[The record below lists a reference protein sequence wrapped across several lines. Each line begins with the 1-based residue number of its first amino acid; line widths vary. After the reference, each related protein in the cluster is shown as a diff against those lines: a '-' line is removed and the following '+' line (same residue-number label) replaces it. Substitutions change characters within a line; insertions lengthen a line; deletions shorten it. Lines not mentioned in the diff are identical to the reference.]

1 MGRVMAWLIAAAWMP
16 PRSSGSSSAP
26 TRSGSA
32 VCSASRANPLP
43 DRRTVIATDEIE
55 LQVRRVLDGLG
66 LPHEMVEIDPQYADT
81 AAFCAQ
87 YGFPMEQSANTIIV
101 GSKKE
106 PKRYCACV
114 VRATKRVDVNHT
126 VRKLLGVSRLSFAD
140 PEETRAL
147 TGMMLGG
154 VTVFALPADLPIYV
168 DEGLMPMPWIILG
181 GGSRSL
187 KVKISPEV
195 FRVLPGAA
203 VTPELVSEP

>member
-1 MGRVMAWLIAAAWMP
+1 VDGRLYNE
-16 PRSSGSSSAP
+16 
-26 TRSGSA
+26 
-32 VCSASRANPLP
+32 ASDHTPIGGP
-43 DRRTVIATDEIE
+43 IIDTEEIE
-55 LQVRRVLDGLG
+55 ERVRRVIAGLG

-81 AAFCAQ
+81 AAFCAR
-87 YGFPMEQSANTIIV
+87 YGFPMEQSANTIVV

-114 VRATKRVDVNHT
+114 VRATRRVDVNHT
-126 VRKLLGVSRLSFAD
+126 VRRLLGVSRLSFAD

-154 VTVFALPADLPIYV
+154 VTVFALPPDMAIYV
-168 DEGLMPMPWIILG
+168 DEGLMPLPWIILG

-195 FRVLPGAA
+195 FRTLPGAV
-203 VTPELVSEP
+203 VTPGLVVEP

>member
-1 MGRVMAWLIAAAWMP
+1 MKRQPHIPIGGP
-16 PRSSGSSSAP
+16 
-26 TRSGSA
+26 
-32 VCSASRANPLP
+32 
-43 DRRTVIATDEIE
+43 VIDTDEIE
-55 LQVRRVLDGLG
+55 QRVRRVVAGLG

-81 AAFCAQ
+81 AAFCAR
-87 YGFPMEQSANTIIV
+87 YGFSMEQSANTIVV

-114 VRATKRVDVNHT
+114 VRATRRVDVNHT
-126 VRKLLGVSRLSFAD
+126 VRRLLGVSRLSFAD

-154 VTVFALPADLPIYV
+154 VTVFALPPDMPIYV
-168 DEGLMPMPWIILG
+168 DEGLMTLPWIILG

-195 FRVLPGAA
+195 LRALPGAV
-203 VTPELVSEP
+203 VTPGLVVEP

>member
-1 MGRVMAWLIAAAWMP
+1 MLGGPRIHILIGGPVIAA
-16 PRSSGSSSAP
+16 
-26 TRSGSA
+26 
-32 VCSASRANPLP
+32 
-43 DRRTVIATDEIE
+43 DEIE
-55 LQVRRVLDGLG
+55 QQVRRVLDGLG

-114 VRATKRVDVNHT
+114 VRATKRVDVNHA

-168 DEGLMPMPWIILG
+168 DEGLMGLPWIILG

-195 FRVLPGAA
+195 FRVLPNAS
-203 VTPELVSEP
+203 VTPGLVPEP

>member
-1 MGRVMAWLIAAAWMP
+1 ML
-16 PRSSGSSSAP
+16 
-26 TRSGSA
+26 
-32 VCSASRANPLP
+32 CSPSQHEP
-43 DRRTVIATDEIE
+43 DQEVITIATDEIE
-55 LQVRRVLDGLG
+55 QRVRRVLDQLG

-81 AAFCAQ
+81 TAFCAQ
-87 YGFPMEQSANTIIV
+87 YGYPMEQSANTIIV

-140 PEETRAL
+140 SEETRAL

-154 VTVFALPADLPIYV
+154 VTVFALPADLPVYV
-168 DEGLMPMPWIILG
+168 DEGLMGLPWIILG

-187 KVKISPEV
+187 KVKISPDV
-195 FRVLPGAA
+195 FRVLPNAA
-203 VTPELVSEP
+203 VTPGLVSES

>member
-1 MGRVMAWLIAAAWMP
+1 LYNEAREDPII
-16 PRSSGSSSAP
+16 
-26 TRSGSA
+26 
-32 VCSASRANPLP
+32 
-43 DRRTVIATDEIE
+43 DTDEIE
-55 LQVRRVLDGLG
+55 QRVRRVVAGLG

-81 AAFCAQ
+81 AAFCAR
-87 YGFPMEQSANTIIV
+87 YGYPMEQSANTIVV

-114 VRATKRVDVNHT
+114 ARATRRVDVNHT

-154 VTVFALPADLPIYV
+154 VTVFALPPDMPIYV
-168 DEGLMPMPWIILG
+168 DEGLMAQPWIILG

-195 FRVLPGAA
+195 FRALPGAV
-203 VTPELVSEP
+203 VTPGLVVEP

>member
-1 MGRVMAWLIAAAWMP
+1 MGCTSASSDSSGFAGPEVCSP
-16 PRSSGSSSAP
+16 PR
-26 TRSGSA
+26 
-32 VCSASRANPLP
+32 
-43 DRRTVIATDEIE
+43 RRLFARPGEETVIATDPIE
-55 LQVRRVLDGLG
+55 QRVREVLAGLAMS
-66 LPHEMVEIDPQYADT
+66 HEMVEIDPQYADT

-87 YGFPMEQSANTIIV
+87 YGYPMEQSANTIVV

-114 VRATKRVDVNHT
+114 VRATRRLDVNHA

-154 VTVFALPADLPIYV
+154 VTVFALPPDLPIYV
-168 DEGLMPMPWIILG
+168 DGGLMELPWIILG

-187 KVKISPEV
+187 KVKIGPDV
-195 FRVLPGAA
+195 FRVLPGATVVPDL
-203 VTPELVSEP
+203 VTAAPAG

>member
-1 MGRVMAWLIAAAWMP
+1 VTRDV
-16 PRSSGSSSAP
+16 
-26 TRSGSA
+26 RSGGAPPLVWPDSGGFVRRA
-32 VCSASRANPLP
+32 VCSARRAG
-43 DRRTVIATDEIE
+43 RRDHQEAIVIATDPIE
-55 LQVRRVLDGLG
+55 QRVRQVLDGIG

-81 AAFCAQ
+81 AAFCAR
-87 YGFPMEQSANTIIV
+87 YGYPMEQSANTIIV

-126 VRKLLGVSRLSFAD
+126 VRRLLGVSRLSFAD

-154 VTVFALPADLPIYV
+154 VTVFALPVDLPIYV
-168 DEGLMPMPWIILG
+168 DAELMGLPWIILG

-187 KVKISPEV
+187 KVKISPDV
-195 FRVLPGAA
+195 FRSLPGAS
-203 VTPELVSEP
+203 VVPGLVSES